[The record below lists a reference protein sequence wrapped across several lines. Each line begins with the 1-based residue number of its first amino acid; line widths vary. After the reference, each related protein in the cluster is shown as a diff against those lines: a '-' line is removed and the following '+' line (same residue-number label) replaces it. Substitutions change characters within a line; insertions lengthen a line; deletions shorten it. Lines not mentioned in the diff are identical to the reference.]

1 MDVLTKLAM
10 MKFRDPPTFPTHILF
25 VKATDGGK
33 SLVRDINLV
42 MFRGVSLTI
51 VPLLVLGADQTLKV
65 STKSI
70 QTFSDVTSL

>member
-1 MDVLTKLAM
+1 MDVLTKLTM
-10 MKFRDPPTFPTHILF
+10 MKFRDSPTVPTPILF
-25 VKATDGGK
+25 VKATSRGRY
-33 SLVRDINLV
+33 LVL
-42 MFRGVSLTI
+42 FLTI